1 MKNEDPDFIR
11 YVKEIQDKAAE
22 RGLTKEELND
32 ILSKPAKVY
41 SYIATI
47 EADRIWDER
56 GLTNED
62 MDKWLKEKF

>member
-1 MKNEDPDFIR
+1 MKNEDPDFVR